1 MPTVLCSEGIMYRL
15 DFDTAHTEN
24 PHPPPQVA
32 EDLAIDIPKFWQY
45 LAEILAPSLLS
56 SAASLTLLRDSSLP
70 LAPHLSERYV
80 AAVLGAMVR
89 TDEATAVTVWTRSGL
104 AVADLGVAQPQQVN
118 TGGNIS

>member
-1 MPTVLCSEGIMYRL
+1 MYRL
-15 DFDTAHTEN
+15 DFDTAYTEK
-24 PHPPPQVA
+24 PHQHPLPQVA

-56 SAASLTLLRDSSLP
+56 SAASLTLLRDSSQPLP
-70 LAPHLSERYV
+70 PHLSERYV